1 MISAT
6 MPYENQ
12 DREVRGNRIA
22 YVEMG
27 EVL

>member
-6 MPYENQ
+6 MSYENQ
-12 DREVRGNRIA
+12 YREVRGNRIA
-22 YVEMG
+22 YVDMG